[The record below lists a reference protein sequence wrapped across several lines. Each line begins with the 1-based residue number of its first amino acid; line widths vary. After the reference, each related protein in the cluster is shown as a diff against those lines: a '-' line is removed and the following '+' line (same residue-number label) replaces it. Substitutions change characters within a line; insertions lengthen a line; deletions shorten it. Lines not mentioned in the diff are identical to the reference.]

1 MSGGSALALDWCVVM
16 VPHRAAR
23 RADRGGFL
31 RKRFFSMP
39 SRKHR
44 ILPIHPQAL
53 GMRLNA
59 INEVPHPE
67 AARSAVSKDGAL
79 TRIEQS

>member
-1 MSGGSALALDWCVVM
+1 VFLNAIKEA
-16 VPHRAAR
+16 PHPAN
-23 RADRGGFL
+23 
-31 RKRFFSMP
+31 SP
-39 SRKHR
+39 TSSRDEVF
-44 ILPIHPQAL
+44 
-53 GMRLNA
+53 LNA

>member
-1 MSGGSALALDWCVVM
+1 MSGGSALDWSVVM

-53 GMRLNA
+53 GNEAFLNA

>member
-1 MSGGSALALDWCVVM
+1 M
-16 VPHRAAR
+16 AAR
-23 RADRGGFL
+23 LTSQTVAQDEVF
-31 RKRFFSMP
+31 
-39 SRKHR
+39 
-44 ILPIHPQAL
+44 
-53 GMRLNA
+53 LNA